1 MESIK
6 EIVNLSEGEQVI
18 REYHA
23 IEQYGIL
30 KKLDGKIA
38 LTNKRVIA
46 YSKAKWALGEHEAI
60 NETNLDTIEG
70 VAIASGFD
78 VSLKLL
84 IAGIAAAIIGLSIMA
99 LGEIVGGI
107 LPLIVGIVLAILS
120 FGREY
125 TVEVRSNNGGTGEP
139 INYPVIGAR
148 GYMIAKVCGPDAD
161 VLMKGLG
168 AMISDTKL
176 RGEKLL
182 EELKCSNPRCSYVRP
197 FDETPPKHCPEC
209 GASWGFE
216 TRV

>member
-46 YSKAKWALGEHEAI
+46 YSKARWALGEHETI
-60 NETNLDTIEG
+60 NENNLDGIEG

-78 VSLKLL
+78 VSSSLL
-84 IAGIAAAIIGLSIMA
+84 IAGIAAAIVGLIVMVSD
-99 LGEIVGGI
+99 EIIGGI
-107 LPLIVGIVLAILS
+107 LLLIGGIGLAILS

-125 TVEVRSNNGGTGEP
+125 KVEVRSNNGGTGEP
-139 INYPVIGAR
+139 INYPFIKAK

-168 AMISDTKL
+168 ATISDIKL

-182 EELKCSNPRCSYVRP
+182 EGLKCSNPGCSYVRP
-197 FDETPPKHCPEC
+197 FDENPPKHCPEC
-209 GASWGFE
+209 GASWGAQ
-216 TRV
+216 

>member
-46 YSKAKWALGEHEAI
+46 YSKARWTLGEYETI
-60 NETNLDTIEG
+60 NENNLDGIEG

-78 VSLKLL
+78 VSLSLL
-84 IAGIAAAIIGLSIMA
+84 IGGIAAAIVGLIVMVS
-99 LGEIVGGI
+99 GEIIGGI
-107 LPLIVGIVLAILS
+107 LTLIVGIVLAILS

-125 TVEVRSNNGGTGEP
+125 AVEIRTTNGGTGEP
-139 INYPVIGAR
+139 INYPFIRAKGFAV
-148 GYMIAKVCGPDAD
+148 AKVCGPDAD

-168 AMISDTKL
+168 AMISDIKL

-182 EELKCSNPRCSYVRP
+182 EKLKCPNPGCNYVRP
-197 FDETPPKHCPEC
+197 FDENPPKHCPEC
-209 GASWGFE
+209 GASWGE
-216 TRV
+216 

>member
-46 YSKAKWALGEHEAI
+46 YSKARWALGEHETI
-60 NETNLDTIEG
+60 NENNLDGIEG

-78 VSLKLL
+78 VSLSLL
-84 IAGIAAAIIGLSIMA
+84 IAGIAAAIVGLIVMVSDEIM
-99 LGEIVGGI
+99 GGI
-107 LPLIVGIVLAILS
+107 LILIVGIVSAILS

-125 TVEVRSNNGGTGEP
+125 KVEVRSNNSGTGEP
-139 INYPVIGAR
+139 INYPFIKAK

-168 AMISDTKL
+168 ATISDIKL

-182 EELKCSNPRCSYVRP
+182 EKLKCPNPGCSYVRP

-209 GASWGFE
+209 GASWE
-216 TRV
+216 AQ

>member
-46 YSKAKWALGEHEAI
+46 YSKTRWALGEYETI
-60 NETNLDTIEG
+60 NENDLDGIDG
-70 VAIASGFD
+70 AAITSGFD
-78 VSLKLL
+78 VSLSLL
-84 IAGIAAAIIGLSIMA
+84 IGGIAAAIVGLIVMVSDEIM
-99 LGEIVGGI
+99 GGI
-107 LPLIVGIVLAILS
+107 LILIGGILLAISS
-120 FGREY
+120 FRKEY
-125 TVEVRSNNGGTGEP
+125 AVEVRSNNSGTGEP
-139 INYPVIGAR
+139 INYPCIGAK
-148 GYMIAKVCGPDAD
+148 GFMIAKVCGPDAD

-168 AMISDTKL
+168 ATISDIKL
-176 RGEKLL
+176 RGKKLL
-182 EELKCSNPRCSYVRP
+182 EELKCPNPECSYVRP
-197 FDETPPKHCPEC
+197 FDENPPKHCPEC

-216 TRV
+216 T